1 MPNLATI
8 MKEIKKKPDLL
19 SYFSEIMVTNNKK
32 WNPFNP
38 GSVEATAALLFFPP
52 DGEKLQ

>member
-8 MKEIKKKPDLL
+8 MKEIKKKEKPDLL
-19 SYFSEIMVTNNKK
+19 SYFSEIMVTNNK
-32 WNPFNP
+32 NP
-38 GSVEATAALLFFPP
+38 GSVDATAGVLLFPP